1 MNNLLPINF
10 NLQSSFSVKRE
21 KFLKTQNADSF
32 KKAIDKFS
40 KNDSNDKIRNK
51 NKKNKNI
58 SNKKEYEKDRN
69 IENQENIKNKDYNQG
84 ENETKV
90 EEHDVVDEVKVSK
103 RMKKEEQTLDVEL
116 KEDYNKDELIKKLES
131 IIVFLQDIDLEG
143 INNQNE
149 VNKVKEILTKIYNDI
164 SNNNLNNEEIE
175 KLFVK
180 LEEADF
186 IPEDIKNKILNDIK
200 RINDGKIAGNISLN
214 KNDINNDN
222 NLDTHKKNIIEIK
235 EDRINQENIEIEFS
249 KVQKVNKN
257 SSLEENLNLD
267 FTQYEDED
275 LQKLEKEFFGM
286 NEMNENGS
294 SINLQNFNVLKSSQG
309 IKNISSSL
317 NLKQVS
323 NINPNDILEQ
333 ITKKSKL
340 IIDKDNSSMEIKL
353 EPEHLGKLTLKVVLE
368 RGILSA
374 KFIAENDDV
383 KSVIENNME
392 ELKNNL
398 LEQGLNIQ
406 SLSVSVDSQGDLSRH
421 KNILEAMA
429 YNKKNSKN
437 ININDVI
444 EEEKENPYLSIDDN
458 FNGLA

>member
-1 MNNLLPINF
+1 LLPINF